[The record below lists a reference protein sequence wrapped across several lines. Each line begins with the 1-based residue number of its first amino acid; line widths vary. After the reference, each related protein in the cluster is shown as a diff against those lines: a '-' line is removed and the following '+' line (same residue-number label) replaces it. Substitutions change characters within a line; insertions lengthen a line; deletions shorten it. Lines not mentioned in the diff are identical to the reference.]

1 MNRPTKLKK
10 LSVDAEYGEWNWL
23 MIVFCLHFRVCM
35 VAKPLATCAMA
46 WMKTCVVVDSGAF
59 STSVSVVLNGQ
70 VVQERWKHI
79 PVGGWHVAEYL
90 KQAMQWQPG
99 EYTEVGYE
107 QTVVFFFLG
116 VG

>member
-1 MNRPTKLKK
+1 MNWSTKLRKP
-10 LSVDAEYGEWNWL
+10 SVDAKCDEWNWL
-23 MIVFCLHFRVCM
+23 MIVLCLHFRVCM

-46 WMKTCVVVDSGAF
+46 WMDTCVVVDSGAF
-59 STSVSVVLNGQ
+59 STSVAVVLNGQ
-70 VVQERWKHI
+70 VVPERWKHI

-90 KQAMQWQPG
+90 KQSMQWQP
-99 EYTEVGYE
+99 EECTEVGHE